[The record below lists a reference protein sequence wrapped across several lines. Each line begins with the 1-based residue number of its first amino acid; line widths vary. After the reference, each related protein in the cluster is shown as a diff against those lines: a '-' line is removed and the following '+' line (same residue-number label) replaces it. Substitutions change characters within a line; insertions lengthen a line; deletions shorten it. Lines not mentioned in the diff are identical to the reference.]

1 MKQLNIS
8 HSKKQ
13 MKKKIELL
21 ADETLSQKLIKRW
34 FWLYFFWYLTAPLW
48 YLVRLF
54 VSNSPEV
61 SVADFWVMY
70 SIVSLVTFLYTYNDL
85 WLTESLKFFIPRF
98 YIKKEYN
105 NIKTT
110 VWLSLWVQILTW
122 IIIATWLR
130 FWSDWLSIHYFHSE
144 HAWVIL
150 KYFCVYFF
158 LNNIFQVLQSIF
170 YSFQRTF
177 ETQFIYFIQ
186 RASIL
191 LFTIFCFFSWRWNIE
206 RYSLNWI
213 LWTWAWII
221 VALILYK
228 RYRKNIMQWSFEIN
242 KPVLNKYVKYALR
255 AFIGSSIGTLFGQ
268 IIQQMVLYFLW
279 AENAWYYSNFLSL
292 FYIWTSLIWPILW
305 LIFPIVSELI
315 EKKDN
320 HKLWLLYSFFYN
332 YFSIFILSFSV
343 LFIALW
349 PEISI
354 ALFGKEYS
362 TSGILLSQI
371 WIFLLFSLLS
381 QFNYNVL
388 AGMWKVK
395 ERVGVTW
402 ISCVLTIISAYI
414 LIKLYGIYGAWV
426 AFWLS
431 NFYSW
436 WLSLLLLKRE
446 KYSLNFDW
454 KFIIKNILLFIALW
468 IIIFSWKKYFIDVE
482 WNRWLMIIWIITIG
496 LMFYWIIAVWNFGIV
511 KKLKKEIKN
520 LKQ

>member
-1 MKQLNIS
+1 MS
-8 HSKKQ
+8 
-13 MKKKIELL
+13 KKIELL

-122 IIIATWLR
+122 IIIAAWLW
-130 FWSDWLSIHYFHSE
+130 FWSNWLSIHYFHSE

-150 KYFCVYFF
+150 KYFCAYFF
-158 LNNIFQVLQSIF
+158 LNNIFQVLQTIF

-177 ETQFIYFIQ
+177 ETQFITFIQ
-186 RASIL
+186 RISIL
-191 LFTIFCFFSWRWNIE
+191 LFTIFCFFWGKGNIE
-206 RYSLNWI
+206 RYSLSWI
-213 LWTWAWII
+213 LWIWIWTI
-221 VALILYK
+221 VAFLLYR
-228 RYRKNIMQWSFEIN
+228 RYRWNIMQWEFKWN
-242 KPVLNKYVKYALR
+242 KIILNKYIKYALW
-255 AFIGSSIGTLFGQ
+255 AFIGSGIGTLFGQ

-279 AENAWYYSNFLSL
+279 AENAWYYSNFLGL
-292 FYIWTSLIWPILW
+292 FFIWTSVIWPIIW

-315 EKKDN
+315 EKNDN
-320 HKLWLLYSFFYN
+320 HKLWLLYSFFYS
-332 YFSIFILSFSV
+332 YFPIFILSFST
-343 LFIALW
+343 LFIVLG

-354 ALFGKEYS
+354 ALFGKEYL

-381 QFNYNVL
+381 SFNYNVL
-388 AGMWKVK
+388 AWMWKVK
-395 ERVGVTW
+395 ERVYITL
-402 ISCVLTIISAYI
+402 IACILTIFTTYI
-414 LIKLYGIYGAWV
+414 LIKSYGIYWAWL

-431 NFYSW
+431 NIYTW
-436 WLSLLLLKRE
+436 WLSLFLLKKE
-446 KYSLNFDW
+446 KYSLKFNW
-454 KFIIKNILLFIALW
+454 KFIIRNILLFTVLW
-468 IIIFSWKKYFIDVE
+468 ICIFLWKDEIIDID
-482 WNRWLMIIWIITIG
+482 WNRWYIIIKLIVIG
-496 LMFYWIIAVWNFGIV
+496 IAFYSVIGIGNIW
-511 KKLKKEIKN
+511 LIKN
-520 LKQ
+520 LKWEILKLKK

>member
-1 MKQLNIS
+1 M
-8 HSKKQ
+8 SKKV
-13 MKKKIELL
+13 ELL
-21 ADETLSQKLIKRW
+21 ADESLSQKLIKRW
-34 FWLYFFWYLTAPLW
+34 FRLYFFGYLTAPLW

-54 VSNSPEV
+54 ISNSPEV

-122 IIIATWLR
+122 IIIAAWLR

-144 HAWVIL
+144 HAWIIL
-150 KYFCVYFF
+150 KYFCIYFF
-158 LNNIFQVLQSIF
+158 LNNIFQVLQTIF

-186 RASIL
+186 WASIL
-191 LFTIFCFFSWRWNIE
+191 LFTIFCFFSGRWNIE

-213 LWTWAWII
+213 LWIWVWII

-228 RYRKNIMQWSFEIN
+228 KYRGNIMQWKFEIN
-242 KPVLNKYVKYALR
+242 KSVLNKYVKYALW
-255 AFIGSSIGTLFGQ
+255 AFIWSSIGTLFGQ
-268 IIQQMVLYFLW
+268 IIQQMVLYFLG

-292 FYIWTSLIWPILW
+292 FYIWTTIIWPILW

-315 EKKDN
+315 EKNDKQ
-320 HKLWLLYSFFYN
+320 KLWLLYSFFYN

-343 LFIALW
+343 LFITLW
-349 PEISI
+349 SEISI
-354 ALFGKEYS
+354 ALFGKEYL
-362 TSGILLSQI
+362 TSWILLSQI

-388 AGMWKVK
+388 AWMWKVK

-402 ISCVLTIISAYI
+402 ISCVLTIMSAYI
-414 LIKLYGIYGAWV
+414 LIKLYGIYGAG
-426 AFWLS
+426 FSFGLS
-431 NFYSW
+431 TFYTR

-446 KYSLNFDW
+446 KYSLKFDW
-454 KFIIKNILLFIALW
+454 KFIIKNILLFIILW
-468 IIIFSWKKYFIDVE
+468 IIIYFWKWYFIDID
-482 WNRWLMIIWIITIG
+482 WNRWYIIFRLIIIW
-496 LMFYWIIAVWNFGIV
+496 LAFYGIIAIWNLGMV
-511 KKLKKEIKN
+511 KKLRGEVLKLKK
-520 LKQ
+520 